1 MLRFDPTETRAGLL
15 EARAAAEQAAEQLS
29 ADLSF
34 LCSSEPG
41 RRVLLWLRGLQPR
54 NVHFHDDASLTAY
67 NLGRHSVLQ
76 QLDEELRKNPEQ
88 YLKLVREELYQ

>member
-1 MLRFDPTETRAGLL
+1 MYRFDPEETRAGLA

-34 LCSSEPG
+34 LCLSDPG
-41 RRVLLWLRGLQPR
+41 RRVLLWLRSLQPR
-54 NVHFHDDASLTAY
+54 NVQFCSDASLTAY